1 MLDQVANVRREKTCL
16 RPVLGLGA
24 DVGKVRTGPELHL
37 RQVRPPFPG
46 TTGPAV
52 SQGGTLDWGSSRP
65 ETATYRTS
73 ITRTTSTSRC
83 PKTHQRT
90 YEQDHVASDPGD

>member
-1 MLDQVANVRREKTCL
+1 MLDQVANVRRGKTYL

-37 RQVRPPFPG
+37 HQVRPPFPG

-52 SQGGTLDWGSSRP
+52 SQGGTLDSGIFTP
-65 ETATYRTS
+65 
-73 ITRTTSTSRC
+73 
-83 PKTHQRT
+83 
-90 YEQDHVASDPGD
+90 